1 MCPVVTNPAMK
12 PLHRL
17 LPLLALLLVAAPAG
31 SVRGQGQDTGDKKSY
46 IHTLA
51 LADRVRIAVYQEDDL
66 TSLTRIDARGR
77 VNLPLIG
84 EINIGGLTVIAAQA
98 VIENAYK
105 DGRFLRN
112 PQVTVSVEEYAPR
125 EVSIQGRIR
134 NAGRYTLPI
143 ESTFTVV
150 ELVTKA
156 GGIDDIGKGSAVSV
170 TRILPDGTK
179 KVFVV
184 DVDSI
189 IKGKKDTK
197 IDDTTLMLQPGDIVY
212 VPERLI

>member
-1 MCPVVTNPAMK
+1 MK
-12 PLHRL
+12 PARL
-17 LPLLALLLVAAPAG
+17 PALLLLLALPVLAQVA
-31 SVRGQGQDTGDKKSY
+31 DKKNY
-46 IHTLA
+46 IHTLS
-51 LADRVRIAVYQEDDL
+51 LADRVRVAVFQEEDL

-77 VNLPLIG
+77 VNLPLVG
-84 EINIGGLTVIAAQA
+84 EIAIGGLTVVEAQA
-98 VIENAYK
+98 AIEQAYR

-143 ESTFTVV
+143 ESTYTVV

-156 GGIDDIGKGSAVSV
+156 GGIDDIGKGSAVTV

-179 KVFVV
+179 KVFTV
-184 DVDSI
+184 DVDSV
-189 IKGKKDTK
+189 IKGRKDAK
-197 IDDTTLMLQPGDIVY
+197 VEDTTLLLQPGDIVY

>member
-1 MCPVVTNPAMK
+1 MK
-12 PLHRL
+12 RTRL
-17 LPLLALLLVAAPAG
+17 LSLAALLCLAGLVPARAADTKAPAN
-31 SVRGQGQDTGDKKSY
+31 DKKNY
-46 IHTLA
+46 VHTLA
-51 LADRVRIAVYQEDDL
+51 LADRVRVVVYQEEDL
-66 TSLTRIDARGR
+66 ASVTRIDARGKI
-77 VNLPLIG
+77 NLPLIG
-84 EINIGGLTVIAAQA
+84 EITIGGLTVVEAQTA
-98 VIENAYK
+98 IENAYK

-134 NAGRYTLPI
+134 NPGRYTLPI
-143 ESTFTVV
+143 ESTLTVV

-156 GGIDDIGKGSAVSV
+156 GGIDDIGKGSAVTV

-179 KVFVV
+179 KVFTV

-189 IKGKKDTK
+189 IRGKRDTK
-197 IDDTTLMLQPGDIVY
+197 IDDTTLLLQPGDIVY

>member
-1 MCPVVTNPAMK
+1 MK
-12 PLHRL
+12 THRL
-17 LPLLALLLVAAPAG
+17 LPTLLAGFALCAVLPAF
-31 SVRGQGQDTGDKKSY
+31 GQGTGKLDNKKNY
-46 IHTLA
+46 VHTLG
-51 LADRVRIAVYQEDDL
+51 LADRVRVAVYQEEDL

-77 VNLPLIG
+77 INMPLLG
-84 EINIGGLTVIAAQA
+84 EITIGGMTVVEAQA
-98 VIENAYK
+98 AIENAYK
-105 DGRFLRN
+105 EGRFLRN
-112 PQVTVSVEEYAPR
+112 PQVTISVEEYAPR
-125 EVSIQGRIR
+125 EVSIQGAIR
-134 NAGRYTLPI
+134 SPGRYTLPV

-156 GGIDDIGKGSAVSV
+156 QGITDIGKGTAVTI

-179 KVFVV
+179 KVFTV

-197 IDDTTLMLQPGDIVY
+197 VDDNSLMLLPGDIVY

>member
-1 MCPVVTNPAMK
+1 MK
-12 PLHRL
+12 RL
-17 LPLLALLLVAAPAG
+17 GFLSLLALFGFCLVSPIRAAAAG
-31 SVRGQGQDTGDKKSY
+31 APENNKRNYV
-46 IHTLA
+46 HTLA
-51 LADRVRIAVYQEDDL
+51 LADRVRIAIYQEDDL
-66 TSLTRIDARGR
+66 TSVTRIDARGK

-84 EINIGGLTVIAAQA
+84 EIAVGGLTVVEAQNA
-98 VIENAYK
+98 IEQAYK

-125 EVSIQGRIR
+125 EVSIQGRVR
-134 NAGRYTLPI
+134 NPGRYPLPI
-143 ESTFTVV
+143 ESTLTVV

-179 KVFVV
+179 KIFTV

-189 IKGKKDTK
+189 IRGKKDTK
-197 IDDTTLMLQPGDIVY
+197 VDDTTLLLQPGDIVY

>member
-1 MCPVVTNPAMK
+1 MK
-12 PLHRL
+12 RLRL
-17 LPLLALLLVAAPAG
+17 LSLLALLGVAALLPARAADAG
-31 SVRGQGQDTGDKKSY
+31 ANDGKKNY
-46 IHTLA
+46 VHTLA
-51 LADRVRIAVYQEDDL
+51 LADRVRIAIYQEDDL
-66 TSLTRIDARGR
+66 TSVTRIDARGK

-84 EINIGGLTVIAAQA
+84 EIVLGGLTIVDAQA
-98 VIENAYK
+98 AIENAYK

-125 EVSIQGRIR
+125 EVSIQGRVR
-134 NAGRYTLPI
+134 NPGRYTLPI
-143 ESTFTVV
+143 ESTLTVV

-156 GGIDDIGKGSAVSV
+156 GGIDDIGKGSAVTV

-179 KVFVV
+179 KVFTV

-189 IKGKKDTK
+189 IRGKRDTK
-197 IDDTTLMLQPGDIVY
+197 IDDTTLLLQPGDIVY

>member
-1 MCPVVTNPAMK
+1 MK
-12 PLHRL
+12 SVR
-17 LPLLALLLVAAPAG
+17 LPLLFLVLAG
-31 SVRGQGQDTGDKKSY
+31 SLLAQAAEKKNY
-46 IHTLA
+46 VHTLA
-51 LADRVRIAVYQEDDL
+51 LADRVRIAVFQEEDL
-66 TSLTRIDARGR
+66 TSLTRIDARGK

-84 EINIGGLTVIAAQA
+84 EIAIGGLTVVDAQA
-98 VIENAYK
+98 AIENAYK
-105 DGRFLRN
+105 EGRFLRN

-143 ESTFTVV
+143 ESTYTVV

-156 GGIDDIGKGSAVSV
+156 GGIDDIGKGTAVSV

-179 KVFVV
+179 KVFTV
-184 DVDSI
+184 DVDSV
-189 IKGKKDTK
+189 IKGRKDAK
-197 IDDTTLMLQPGDIVY
+197 VEDTTLLLQPGDIVY

>member
-1 MCPVVTNPAMK
+1 MCCLTG
-12 PLHRL
+12 
-17 LPLLALLLVAAPAG
+17 LVA
-31 SVRGQGQDTGDKKSY
+31 RGAEPKAANDKKNY
-46 IHTLA
+46 VHTLT
-51 LADRVRIAVYQEDDL
+51 LADRVRVAVYQEEDL
-66 TSLTRIDARGR
+66 ATVTRIDARGKI
-77 VNLPLIG
+77 NLPLIG
-84 EINIGGLTVIAAQA
+84 EIAIGGLTVVEAQTA
-98 VIENAYK
+98 IENAYK

-134 NAGRYTLPI
+134 NPGRYSLPI
-143 ESTFTVV
+143 ESTLTVV

-156 GGIDDIGKGSAVSV
+156 GGIDDIGKGSAVTV

-179 KVFVV
+179 KVFTV

-189 IKGKKDTK
+189 IRGKKDTK
-197 IDDTTLMLQPGDIVY
+197 IDDTTLLLQPGDIVY

>member
-1 MCPVVTNPAMK
+1 MK
-12 PLHRL
+12 SHRL
-17 LPLLALLLVAAPAG
+17 LSLLVLASLIGLLPARAASPSNTATD
-31 SVRGQGQDTGDKKSY
+31 SKRNYVHALT
-46 IHTLA
+46 
-51 LADRVRIAVYQEDDL
+51 LADRVRIAIYQEDDL
-66 TSLTRIDARGR
+66 TSVTRIDARGK

-84 EINIGGLTVIAAQA
+84 EIAVGGLTIVEAQTA
-98 VIENAYK
+98 IETAYK
-105 DGRFLRN
+105 DGRYLRN

-134 NAGRYTLPI
+134 NPGRYTLPI
-143 ESTFTVV
+143 ESTLTVV

-179 KVFVV
+179 KVFTV

-189 IKGKKDTK
+189 IRGKRDSK
-197 IDDTTLMLQPGDIVY
+197 IDDTTLLLQPGDIVY

>member
-1 MCPVVTNPAMK
+1 MK
-12 PLHRL
+12 RL
-17 LPLLALLLVAAPAG
+17 LLSTLVSLLCFGAVPTSRAQAA
-31 SVRGQGQDTGDKKSY
+31 DKKNY
-46 IHTLA
+46 VHTLA
-51 LADRVRIAVYQEDDL
+51 LADRVRIAVYQEEDL

-84 EINIGGLTVIAAQA
+84 EIAIGGMTVVEAQGA
-98 VIENAYK
+98 IENAYK

-134 NAGRYTLPI
+134 NPGRYTLPI
-143 ESTFTVV
+143 ESTLTVV

-156 GGIDDIGKGSAVSV
+156 GGIDDIGKGSAVTV
-170 TRILPDGTK
+170 TRIMPDGTK
-179 KVFVV
+179 KVFTV
-184 DVDSI
+184 DVDSV
-189 IKGKKDTK
+189 IKGKRDTK
-197 IDDTTLMLQPGDIVY
+197 IDDTTLLLKPGDIVY